1 MKPERKI
8 INDELWE
15 FANKLDEINTSI
27 SMYNVLLKDLENPL
41 KATSYDKESSAS
53 VNGSIVETAVIL
65 RERYNKSIEEC
76 TKKKEICL
84 KAFEEYISPLKFHCK
99 LILRAK
105 YIEGMNIRQ
114 IADKLN
120 YSDDGIKVALRKS
133 QDILYSEYHKN

>member
-8 INDELWE
+8 INYELWE

-41 KATSYDKESSAS
+41 KATVCDKESSAS
-53 VNGSIVETAVIL
+53 VNGSTVETAVIL

-99 LILRAK
+99 QILRAK

-120 YSDDGIKVALRKS
+120 YSEVRVKELMAIA
-133 QDILYSEYHKN
+133 QDILYKKHNI

>member
-41 KATSYDKESSAS
+41 KATVCDKESSAS
-53 VNGSIVETAVIL
+53 VNGSTVETAVIL
-65 RERYNKSIEEC
+65 RERYNKSIEEW
-76 TKKKEICL
+76 TKKKGICL

-99 LILRAK
+99 LILRTK

-120 YSDDGIKVALRKS
+120 YSEVRVKELMAIA
-133 QDILYSEYHKN
+133 QDILYKKHNI